1 MQDYTQTKN
10 TNIMHMSAEKPLAMA
25 YVPIQQ
31 FTDLYENLNEGFTN
45 GTIFKKLNKPFYGK
59 KGGSDKQ

>member
-1 MQDYTQTKN
+1 MQDCTQTKPN
-10 TNIMHMSAEKPLAMA
+10 NPMHMPVEKSLAMA

-45 GTIFKKLNKPFYGK
+45 GTIFKKLNKPFCGN
-59 KGGSDKQ
+59 KGGTAEK